1 MTIQAIRSVPGIGWL
16 PLAIVWFGIGTKTT
30 VFLIALAGF
39 FPIYVNSAQGARHVR
54 DIWKRAAF
62 MLGAD
67 RWSIFTTVILPG
79 AMPSVVSGLRVALGL
94 SWAYLVL
101 GELTG
106 VPDGLGAVIMDAR
119 MLGSGGYDYCR
130 DDLHRPAG
138 SVERPSVIVSPGKAG
153 LAKGDGLMGLR
164 ERGCL
169 LVVEEVSKSYE
180 APNGRGERLAVL
192 ERVNLCVRSGQ
203 LASLVGPSGCGK
215 STLLNII
222 AGFERPTS
230 GCVLVNNREVDKPGS
245 DRGVVFQEDALF
257 PWLTVRE
264 NIGYGL
270 VRAGRSRGKSR
281 KRSTGS
287 SNW

>member
-1 MTIQAIRSVPGIGWL
+1 MPLFPSPEKAKSLRPVAGLFLPFLLPVLVLGLWELATAPGGLPEYVLPGPRALALTTWDFFWGTLHRSAYSGTFWRHALASSERVAVGFLLAAFIGIPLGLAAGSIGNIRRLVDMTIQAIRSVPGIGWL

-54 DIWKRAAF
+54 TIWKRAAF

-119 MLGSGGYDYCR
+119 MLGQVDII
-130 DDLHRPAG
+130 
-138 SVERPSVIVSPGKAG
+138 IVGMISIA
-153 LAKGDGLMGLR
+153 LMGRLSDR
-164 ERGCL
+164 L
-169 LVVEEVSKSYE
+169 LLFLL
-180 APNGRGERLAVL
+180 GRLAW
-192 ERVNLCVRSGQ
+192 R
-203 LASLVGPSGCGK
+203 
-215 STLLNII
+215 
-222 AGFERPTS
+222 
-230 GCVLVNNREVDKPGS
+230 REMV
-245 DRGVVFQEDALF
+245 
-257 PWLTVRE
+257 
-264 NIGYGL
+264 
-270 VRAGRSRGKSR
+270 
-281 KRSTGS
+281 
-287 SNW
+287 